1 MDRTL
6 AATGLLIRQ
15 LVPVITV
22 TMLELIMRINA
33 EVTVARLLKDGE
45 KYIVNPEVL
54 LMLLKNY
61 LQTN

>member
-6 AATGLLIRQ
+6 AATGLLIKQ

-54 LMLLKNY
+54 LMLLRNY